1 MVLLAGS
8 YGLKA
13 LGVTTIGSIFEQ
25 RYRVLVSLLPAV
37 LFSALIV
44 VMTFESDAGI
54 VVDARAV
61 GAFAGVLAAWRK
73 LPLLVV
79 VLVAMAVSGGIRL
92 LT

>member
-8 YGLKA
+8 YGLKV
-13 LGVTTIGSIFEQ
+13 LGVTSIGSIFEQ

-44 VMTFESDAGI
+44 VMTFESDAGL

-61 GAFAGVLAAWRK
+61 GAFAGALAAWRK

-92 LT
+92 IT